1 MSDEWYWHDM
11 TMIVLWSDRNCMRS
25 VNLNICWCSQHL
37 KMRTFSILSYLRL
50 PIWLAC
56 KSQIWI
62 YSNFHLQRKCCQKW
76 CSHEKSQLIFLP
88 IANSNVCNFYCLI
101 WLRFLSIDVSLNHN
115 IQKNT
120 NFHFSFLF
128 QLRFLSI
135 DLFLN
140 L

>member
-1 MSDEWYWHDM
+1 MFTASENESL
-11 TMIVLWSDRNCMRS
+11 I
-25 VNLNICWCSQHL
+25 LNY
-37 KMRTFSILSYLRL
+37 LSL

-76 CSHEKSQLIFLP
+76 CSHEKSQLIFLR
-88 IANSNVCNFYCLI
+88 ITNSNMCNFYCLI

-115 IQKNT
+115 IQRNT
-120 NFHFSFLF
+120 NFHFSFYFDWDLLSIDVFLNHNIQIDTSFHFSFLF